1 MKNNLKWGEFLREWV
16 GELHDEKDKHGQGN
30 FTGSVQRWGDEIQI
44 LRDVV
49 LGCLPM
55 PRATES

>member
-1 MKNNLKWGEFLREWV
+1 MR
-16 GELHDEKDKHGQGN
+16 KDKHGQGN
-30 FTGSVQRWGDEIQI
+30 FTSSVQRWGDEKQI

-49 LGCLPM
+49 LDCLPM